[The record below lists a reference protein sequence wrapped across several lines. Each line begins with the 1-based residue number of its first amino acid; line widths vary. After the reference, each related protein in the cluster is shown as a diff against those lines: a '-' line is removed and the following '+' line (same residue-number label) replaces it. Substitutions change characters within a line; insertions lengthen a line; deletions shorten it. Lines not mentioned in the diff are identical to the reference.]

1 METFPANNCWHH
13 AIVALSHTPFFLLSE
28 SIFFF
33 FFFVSVCVCVCVIS
47 FFLFS
52 FMTSQLFQNSLDV
65 ECIRAFV
72 FCNYILIVIR
82 LDLHLPNK
90 PFKQLI
96 AHLIIH
102 HEFLHNK
109 EVRWTVA
116 EKKKPAIN
124 SKNESQLHATTSMSD
139 GLF

>member
-1 METFPANNCWHH
+1 MSVLF
-13 AIVALSHTPFFLLSE
+13 LS
-28 SIFFF
+28 FFF
-33 FFFVSVCVCVCVIS
+33 PFK
-47 FFLFS
+47 
-52 FMTSQLFQNSLDV
+52 TSQLFQNSLDV

-90 PFKQLI
+90 RFKQLI
-96 AHLIIH
+96 THLIIH

-116 EKKKPAIN
+116 EKKKLAIN
-124 SKNESQLHATTSMSD
+124 S
-139 GLF
+139 

>member
-1 METFPANNCWHH
+1 
-13 AIVALSHTPFFLLSE
+13 
-28 SIFFF
+28 
-33 FFFVSVCVCVCVIS
+33 VSVLFLS
-47 FFLFS
+47 FFFS

-90 PFKQLI
+90 RFKQLI
-96 AHLIIH
+96 THLIIH
-102 HEFLHNK
+102 HEFLHNC
-109 EVRWTVA
+109 VGPWP
-116 EKKKPAIN
+116 KKKPAIN